1 MKTSHPPEKESSQSK
16 AGSSQEWYETPSR
29 GKLARCRLILIWIF
43 PWMIGIVAAA
53 VLAVTGPRLAMA
65 GPDPVN
71 VNQQTGEATATG
83 DQHAGVHY
91 TSDSI
96 STLEVKDL
104 SPNLIKPVSKTI
116 GIHFKSTSGKD
127 AIVKSGEITQTV
139 HIETDA
145 AAGILIESSGTAPV
159 PKAKTSFLGVPILG
173 DPDNPGGTVQV
184 QSYSEI
190 KTIGK
195 EAHGIQASSRT
206 SGFPDSV
213 TTELKKFIDSNEEA
227 NIIYTVTS
235 VSGKAASIGQPIDG
249 VLLDETGTP
258 MKDAGGNPVPGGV
271 FTIQTDGTFDI
282 DLGKAFDDL
291 SAVDNERAA
300 RLIYEVEMTSSITG
314 KSITLEGYLTVSAKQ
329 VEKSDGSGTELKT
342 RVEALFPTFGGS
354 SKPDDEGTVF
364 PDLTSYVTELYED
377 ARDGGGAGNSVSVRS
392 EGTIETSGESSHGI
406 IGKSQGAHGTG
417 GRNATGFPSYRSSGA
432 GSAGKGGG
440 KITVDSKGEIK
451 TSGEKSSGIVA
462 HSLGGNG
469 GNGGNAAAFRSAARA
484 GIGGNGGRISISGN
498 AKIETAGDSASGIL
512 ALSQGGVGGTGGSG
526 SWTWGGKRG
535 AYGGKG
541 GTVTV
546 DGNWNITTKG
556 DKAHGI
562 WAKSVGGHAGEGGSG
577 GWLGGTPG
585 SGGTAKA
592 GGSVTVT
599 SRNSIRTFGSDAFG
613 IYAESIGGFGGEG
626 GAAAGLF
633 YSRAGSGESGG
644 DGGDVVVTNNGEI
657 TTGDPADTGKG
668 LRSHAIF
675 AQSVGGGGGSGGG
688 NDPGLPS
695 LSRVGGDGGAG
706 GKGGSVTVA
715 NNGPIVTKGNAARG
729 IYAQSVGGGGGDG
742 GSAGG
747 LVALGGKG
755 SGTSEGGNVTVNNH
769 GSIASASDAIYAQS
783 IGGGGGSGGAG
794 AGWVTFGGSGG
805 GGGKAG
811 LVEITNKSSLE
822 TAESNASGIFA
833 QSVGGSGGSGGGG
846 VSLGAQASFAM
857 GGSGGAG
864 GDGSQVTITS
874 EAGSIDSAGNFSH
887 GIFAQ
892 SVGGGGG
899 SGGYAVS
906 TSGGYKFSLSAAVG
920 GSGGDGGRGGV
931 VEVTSASTITTG
943 GSDAHGIFAQ
953 SVGGGGGSGGFSIAA
968 SVSDGVAGS
977 FSMGGSGGKG
987 GNASNVTVT
996 STGETISTSKN
1007 HSYGIIAQ
1015 SVGGGGGDGGFSFA
1029 ASVGLSGPL
1038 SFGIGKGGT
1047 GDRAGNGA
1055 AVDLDSSSRITTRGK
1070 DAHGIFAQ
1078 SIGGNGGS
1086 GGFSIAGALSIQ
1098 GGGLSASWGGGGGKG
1113 GNGGNVT
1120 VGKSGFTSG
1129 DITTHG
1135 DRAYGILAQSVG
1147 GGGGDGGFSVAGSI
1161 TKTASVGLSL
1171 GGFGGEGNSGGPV
1184 VLNSGGNIRTHGEDA
1199 HGIIAQSLGGGGG
1212 SGGFSVAGSFSA
1224 EGQAISA
1231 SVGGF
1236 GGGGGD
1242 AGEVNVDSVGSIR
1255 TDRDRS
1261 YGILA
1266 QSVGGGGGDG
1276 GFSIAGGI
1284 SGLSE
1289 SSKVPSVSFSL
1300 GGSGAGGG
1308 EGRSVSLESYGHIE
1322 THGNDAHAI
1331 VAQSLGGGGGS
1342 GGFSVAGSFAL
1353 ESKDV
1358 SASVGGFGGGGG
1370 DAGAV
1375 TVDSAGTILTDS
1387 DRSYGILAQ
1396 SVGGGGG
1403 DGGFSVA
1410 GNFSK
1415 ATSAAL
1421 SLGGTGAGGG
1431 SGGSVKILSSAE
1443 ITTSGSD
1450 THGIVA
1456 QSIGG
1461 GGGSGGFSVAG
1472 SITADTKDLSAS
1484 VGGLGGGGGSGSSVT
1499 IGESEDNPI
1508 TGSIITSGDR
1518 SYGILAESIGGGGG
1532 NGGFSVAGSIA
1543 TDAASKTA
1551 SFSLGGEAGSGGA
1564 GGDVNLFSNATIN
1577 TSKADSHGI
1586 AAHSI
1591 GGGGGSGGMSF
1602 AGGFNVGAH
1611 TGKTSLNATVAVG
1624 GKGGSGSTGG
1634 QVNVVNLN
1642 QILTLGADAN
1652 GIYAYS
1658 VGGSGGNGGSSF
1670 GLNLGIGAAQAG
1682 KTIATNISVGG
1693 DGGNSSSGGKV
1704 TVKNSDFI
1712 DTFGD
1717 QSNRIYA
1724 QSIGGGGGSGGSSRT
1739 FTLLGADPK
1748 TTVKNFLN
1756 TFIQPLSG
1764 GPTDNNWQLEV
1775 SVGGSGG
1782 DNGDASRVE
1791 VINGLEGN
1799 ITTFGLGSH
1808 GIFAQSVGGGGG
1820 ESQIWVKGHDTGTGG
1835 TAEAGL
1841 MAKVGIGGAGGAAG
1855 NGGKVDVT
1863 NQGEIY
1869 TFGDGAY
1876 GIFAQ
1881 SIGGGGGVAGSVNR
1895 FYADKLNIGTSL
1907 AFGRAGG
1914 GGGNGGEVTLINEG
1928 DITTTGKGAYGIF
1941 AQSVGGGG
1949 GIAGGLGVGPQL
1961 QESWFGSVGGDGKGG
1976 TVTIE
1981 HRGDIETHGEGAHG
1995 IFAQSVGGEDFGG
2008 EVKVTVS
2015 GDITVHGKGALP
2027 VIAQSVGN
2035 GGTMNMVVIYEKD
2048 PDTYE
2053 SGTIMGN
2060 LESGVGFIDGDK
2072 NRFKNHGT
2080 VTTIQ
2085 GVSGTAVSGTTGDDT
2100 VENHGTIIGRVD
2112 LGTGENEF
2120 INESGAHLYPGD
2132 AVHLG
2137 AGNLL
2142 ESKGTLAPGGT
2153 GFVQSTA
2160 VTGKLEQKADGIL
2173 SVDIDPAAGR
2183 ADRLSV
2189 SGSAAIAGKIDIN
2202 LINTGRI
2209 ASGLRQYTIVS
2220 GAGGVT
2226 SGDIGLITR
2235 PSPLMKYTL
2244 LFPNGIDVVVQT
2256 NVNYVPALLN
2266 ANQKSIGDCLDAM
2279 QRAGGSDS
2287 FAPIAAELF
2296 SLTDRKS
2303 LIAAYDQLNPESYAN
2318 GTQTSLNSSQQNTKT
2333 IQQRMHSLRAS
2344 LKSFAADRRPG
2355 HGVWVQTFGQAG
2367 KQDSKDSFTGYNFGL
2382 HGITA
2387 GVDRFINDHT
2397 ILGASLG
2404 YSAADIDLDNN
2415 RGSSDITGVAGSIY
2429 GSYFTDRFYVDGSLS
2444 IAPQKYNNARNITVG
2459 SLQNTAYSKHNGQ
2472 LFSGYVESG
2481 VNFNS
2486 GNWTIGPFGS
2496 LYGFHLKEDGFTE
2509 TGAGGMNLVV
2519 DKRTTDALISELG
2532 GVIATIIRYG
2542 RIDLIPELRLSW
2554 RHDFDIGDRV
2564 ITSSFAGAP
2573 GIKFSVDGQ
2582 PVERNGLVIEAG
2594 ATLFHRNGLS
2604 IPIRYSG
2611 EFREGYSSHGILG
2624 MLRYEFD

>member
-729 IYAQSVGGGGGDG
+729 IY
-742 GSAGG
+742 
-747 LVALGGKG
+747 
-755 SGTSEGGNVTVNNH
+755 
-769 GSIASASDAIYAQS
+769 
-783 IGGGGGSGGAG
+783 
-794 AGWVTFGGSGG
+794 
-805 GGGKAG
+805 
-811 LVEITNKSSLE
+811 
-822 TAESNASGIFA
+822 
-833 QSVGGSGGSGGGG
+833 
-846 VSLGAQASFAM
+846 
-857 GGSGGAG
+857 
-864 GDGSQVTITS
+864 
-874 EAGSIDSAGNFSH
+874 
-887 GIFAQ
+887 
-892 SVGGGGG
+892 
-899 SGGYAVS
+899 
-906 TSGGYKFSLSAAVG
+906 
-920 GSGGDGGRGGV
+920 
-931 VEVTSASTITTG
+931 
-943 GSDAHGIFAQ
+943 
-953 SVGGGGGSGGFSIAA
+953 
-968 SVSDGVAGS
+968 
-977 FSMGGSGGKG
+977 
-987 GNASNVTVT
+987 
-996 STGETISTSKN
+996 
-1007 HSYGIIAQ
+1007 
-1015 SVGGGGGDGGFSFA
+1015 
-1029 ASVGLSGPL
+1029 
-1038 SFGIGKGGT
+1038 
-1047 GDRAGNGA
+1047 
-1055 AVDLDSSSRITTRGK
+1055 
-1070 DAHGIFAQ
+1070 
-1078 SIGGNGGS
+1078 
-1086 GGFSIAGALSIQ
+1086 
-1098 GGGLSASWGGGGGKG
+1098 
-1113 GNGGNVT
+1113 
-1120 VGKSGFTSG
+1120 
-1129 DITTHG
+1129 
-1135 DRAYGILAQSVG
+1135 
-1147 GGGGDGGFSVAGSI
+1147 
-1161 TKTASVGLSL
+1161 
-1171 GGFGGEGNSGGPV
+1171 
-1184 VLNSGGNIRTHGEDA
+1184 
-1199 HGIIAQSLGGGGG
+1199 
-1212 SGGFSVAGSFSA
+1212 
-1224 EGQAISA
+1224 
-1231 SVGGF
+1231 
-1236 GGGGGD
+1236 
-1242 AGEVNVDSVGSIR
+1242 
-1255 TDRDRS
+1255 
-1261 YGILA
+1261 A